1 MEGYAEQGAR
11 TDSTDQIGFG
21 GARRNR
27 KKRRGLT
34 VFQLKVIGAVA
45 LALSAGSTTIVPLFF
60 GSDTNNMTS
69 LTAMVLSEVV
79 SWFAIPIYAWLLVQG
94 FRETHSRV
102 TYGLQ
107 LFILAVVCEVPY
119 DLATSHK
126 AFDLGSQNPVFG
138 LFVAFVVLA
147 ALDWVAS
154 RYQKAMKVLLSVGLV
169 VIGLLWDLLLRIG
182 LRQHLMSIGSVT
194 LGFVLIFALM
204 RQYENSMMFTAGLFG
219 AVMMIAPG
227 VGVAFM
233 HYYNG
238 KLGYKHQWTKW
249 AFYAV
254 YPVILIICAI
264 CATLA

>member
-1 MEGYAEQGAR
+1 M
-11 TDSTDQIGFG
+11 
-21 GARRNR
+21 
-27 KKRRGLT
+27 
-34 VFQLKVIGAVA
+34 
-45 LALSAGSTTIVPLFF
+45 
-60 GSDTNNMTS
+60 
-69 LTAMVLSEVV
+69 
-79 SWFAIPIYAWLLVQG
+79 
-94 FRETHSRV
+94 
-102 TYGLQ
+102 
-107 LFILAVVCEVPY
+107 PY

-154 RYQKAMKVLLSVGLV
+154 RYQKAMKVLLSVGLG

-182 LRQHLMSIGSVT
+182 LRQHMMSIGSVT

>member
-1 MEGYAEQGAR
+1 M
-11 TDSTDQIGFG
+11 
-21 GARRNR
+21 
-27 KKRRGLT
+27 
-34 VFQLKVIGAVA
+34 
-45 LALSAGSTTIVPLFF
+45 
-60 GSDTNNMTS
+60 
-69 LTAMVLSEVV
+69 
-79 SWFAIPIYAWLLVQG
+79 
-94 FRETHSRV
+94 
-102 TYGLQ
+102 
-107 LFILAVVCEVPY
+107 
-119 DLATSHK
+119 
-126 AFDLGSQNPVFG
+126 
-138 LFVAFVVLA
+138 LA

-182 LRQHLMSIGSVT
+182 LRQHMMSIGSVT

-227 VGVAFM
+227 VGVAFV

-238 KLGYKHQWTKW
+238 KLGYRHQWTKW

>member
-1 MEGYAEQGAR
+1 M
-11 TDSTDQIGFG
+11 
-21 GARRNR
+21 
-27 KKRRGLT
+27 
-34 VFQLKVIGAVA
+34 
-45 LALSAGSTTIVPLFF
+45 
-60 GSDTNNMTS
+60 
-69 LTAMVLSEVV
+69 
-79 SWFAIPIYAWLLVQG
+79 QG

-102 TYGLQ
+102 AYGLQ
-107 LFILAVVCEVPY
+107 LFILAVACEVPY

-182 LRQHLMSIGSVT
+182 LRQHMMSIGSVT

-227 VGVAFM
+227 VGVAFV

>member
-1 MEGYAEQGAR
+1 
-11 TDSTDQIGFG
+11 
-21 GARRNR
+21 
-27 KKRRGLT
+27 
-34 VFQLKVIGAVA
+34 
-45 LALSAGSTTIVPLFF
+45 
-60 GSDTNNMTS
+60 
-69 LTAMVLSEVV
+69 MV
-79 SWFAIPIYAWLLVQG
+79 
-94 FRETHSRV
+94 
-102 TYGLQ
+102 
-107 LFILAVVCEVPY
+107 Y
-119 DLATSHK
+119 DLCTSHK

-154 RYQKAMKVLLSVGLV
+154 RYQKVMKVLLSVGLV

-182 LRQHLMSIGSVT
+182 LRQHMMSIGSVT

-227 VGVAFM
+227 VGVAFV

>member
-21 GARRNR
+21 GALRNR

-102 TYGLQ
+102 AYGLQ
-107 LFILAVVCEVPY
+107 LFILAVACEVPY

-182 LRQHLMSIGSVT
+182 LRQHMMSIGSVT

-219 AVMMIAPG
+219 AVMMITPG
-227 VGVAFM
+227 VGVAFV

>member
-1 MEGYAEQGAR
+1 M
-11 TDSTDQIGFG
+11 
-21 GARRNR
+21 
-27 KKRRGLT
+27 
-34 VFQLKVIGAVA
+34 
-45 LALSAGSTTIVPLFF
+45 
-60 GSDTNNMTS
+60 
-69 LTAMVLSEVV
+69 
-79 SWFAIPIYAWLLVQG
+79 
-94 FRETHSRV
+94 
-102 TYGLQ
+102 
-107 LFILAVVCEVPY
+107 PY

-182 LRQHLMSIGSVT
+182 LRQHMMSIGSVT